1 MMRSSHLRWSFFA
14 LFTLV
19 LAVFLASCSKKDVV
33 SDEAGFSPT
42 EGLGGGDAAAA
53 PGGEGAVSA
62 GEAGGGVAN
71 TPTEMQ
77 TVYYEFDSFRLTSEG
92 RNALTNA
99 AQYMKSNPSVT
110 VQIEGHCDE
119 RGTTE
124 YNVALGER
132 RANSAKDY
140 LVRQGVDAGRLSVIS
155 YGEERPA
162 VMGSDESAWAQN
174 RRASFVI
181 LTR

>member
-1 MMRSSHLRWSFFA
+1 MMRSSHLRWSFAA

-33 SDEAGFSPT
+33 SDEAGFTPT
-42 EGLGGGDAAAA
+42 EGLGGGEGAAA
-53 PGGEGAVSA
+53 PAGDGAVSA
-62 GEAGGGVAN
+62 GEAGGGAAA
-71 TPTEMQ
+71 PEMQ
-77 TVYYEFDSFRLTSEG
+77 TVYYEFDSFRLTNEARENLRTAS
-92 RNALTNA
+92 
-99 AQYMKSNPSVT
+99 QYLKDNPSVT
-110 VQIEGHCDE
+110 LQVEGHCDE

-124 YNVALGER
+124 YNLALGER
-132 RANSAKDY
+132 RANAAKDY

-162 VMGSDESAWAQN
+162 TMGSDESAWAQN

-181 LTR
+181 LSR